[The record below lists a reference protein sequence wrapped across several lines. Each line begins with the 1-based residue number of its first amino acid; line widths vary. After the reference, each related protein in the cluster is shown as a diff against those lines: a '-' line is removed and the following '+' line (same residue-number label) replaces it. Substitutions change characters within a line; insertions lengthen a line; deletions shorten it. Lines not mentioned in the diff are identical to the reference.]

1 MNGEQTA
8 TSDVQSI
15 ASLPALMQPRH
26 LVARMPGRGN
36 LRITI
41 DGAYTY
47 LNVGD
52 FEHLVLGGLV
62 DGDDRGLVTLPSALD
77 WARAQGTERAMEF
90 VLWVQD
96 FLAGVDDEVLEQAH
110 RMPSFLDAVTVRKAA
125 ALLDAD
131 PAISIGQTT
140 LFEHMASI
148 GWIERTGADA
158 AWQLTPLARR
168 FDWLTTRNVIVR
180 RKHYRQVYVTP
191 RGLAALQISLHG
203 IAGPPAE
210 PAPHPTL
217 FD

>member
-1 MNGEQTA
+1 
-8 TSDVQSI
+8 
-15 ASLPALMQPRH
+15 
-26 LVARMPGRGN
+26 
-36 LRITI
+36 
-41 DGAYTY
+41 
-47 LNVGD
+47 
-52 FEHLVLGGLV
+52 
-62 DGDDRGLVTLPSALD
+62 
-77 WARAQGTERAMEF
+77 
-90 VLWVQD
+90 
-96 FLAGVDDEVLEQAH
+96 
-110 RMPSFLDAVTVRKAA
+110 MPSFLDAVTVRKAA

>member
-1 MNGEQTA
+1 MNGEKTVER
-8 TSDVQSI
+8 DI
-15 ASLPALMQPRH
+15 AASSLPALLQPRH
-26 LVARMPGRGN
+26 LVARMPNRGN

-47 LNVGD
+47 LNIGD
-52 FEHLVLGGLV
+52 VEHLVAGGIV
-62 DGDDRGLVTLPSALD
+62 DGDDRGVATLPDAIG
-77 WARAQGTERAMEF
+77 WARAQRTERATEF
-90 VLWVQD
+90 VTWLEE
-96 FLAGVDDEVLEQAH
+96 FLASVDEEVLENAH
-110 RMPSFLDAVTVRKAA
+110 RIPSFVDAVTVRKAA

-131 PAISIGQTT
+131 PVISIGQTT
-140 LFEHMASI
+140 LFEHMARI

-158 AWQLTPLARR
+158 AWRITPLARR
-168 FDWLTTRNVIVR
+168 FDWLTTRTVIVR